1 MQRRLDMI
9 RRHMETNGI
18 DACVFTSYHNI
29 HYYSDFLYCY
39 FGRPYALI
47 VTPSKTTSVSAGK
60 LCCIIFFFSLFFK
73 ILFYS
78 KVLVVIID
86 RLGVGRGGGGRGRK
100 ILKGGGVIWGTK
112 SSDPTRPLPLMRDN
126 DQSSTFCFLIFPA
139 MFCSSVGGGGGRV

>member
-1 MQRRLDMI
+1 
-9 RRHMETNGI
+9 METNGI

-73 ILFYS
+73 ILFFS

-86 RLGVGRGGGGRGRK
+86 RLGVGRA
-100 ILKGGGVIWGTK
+100 GVK
-112 SSDPTRPLPLMRDN
+112 RNNLDVLLSA
-126 DQSSTFCFLIFPA
+126 FA
-139 MFCSSVGGGGGRV
+139 

>member
-73 ILFYS
+73 ILFFS

-86 RLGVGRGGGGRGRK
+86 RLGVGRGGGGRKGSEDFE
-100 ILKGGGVIWGTK
+100 GGGVIWGTK

-126 DQSSTFCFLIFPA
+126 DQSSTFCF
-139 MFCSSVGGGGGRV
+139 

>member
-1 MQRRLDMI
+1 MI

-73 ILFYS
+73 ILFFS

-86 RLGVGRGGGGRGRK
+86 RLGVGRGGGEEEGVGR
-100 ILKGGGVIWGTK
+100 
-112 SSDPTRPLPLMRDN
+112 
-126 DQSSTFCFLIFPA
+126 F
-139 MFCSSVGGGGGRV
+139 

>member
-1 MQRRLDMI
+1 
-9 RRHMETNGI
+9 METNGI

-73 ILFYS
+73 ILFFS

-86 RLGVGRGGGGRGRK
+86 RLGVGRGGGEEEGAEDFEGGGHLGNK
-100 ILKGGGVIWGTK
+100 IL
-112 SSDPTRPLPLMRDN
+112 RPNPPP
-126 DQSSTFCFLIFPA
+126 STDE
-139 MFCSSVGGGGGRV
+139 R